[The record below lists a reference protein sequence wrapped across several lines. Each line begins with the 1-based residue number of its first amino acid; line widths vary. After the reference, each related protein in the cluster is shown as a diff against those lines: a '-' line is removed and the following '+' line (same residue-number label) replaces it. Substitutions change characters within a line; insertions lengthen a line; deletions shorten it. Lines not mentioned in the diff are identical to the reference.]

1 MLVGHIRKKKKK
13 YRNGINFFDTD
24 FSYDYESVNC

>member
-1 MLVGHIRKKKKK
+1 MLMSHIRKKKK
-13 YRNGINFFDTD
+13 YRNGTNFFDTD